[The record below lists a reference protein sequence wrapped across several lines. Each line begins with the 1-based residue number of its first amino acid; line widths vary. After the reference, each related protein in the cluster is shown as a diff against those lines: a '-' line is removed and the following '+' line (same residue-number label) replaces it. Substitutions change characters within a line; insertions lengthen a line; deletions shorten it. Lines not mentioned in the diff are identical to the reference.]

1 MYFLKKMNETQ
12 EYQRKG
18 FKNIDLYKRYIG
30 YKSLVHEMR
39 ILIISDLMKNS
50 NEETIKIPH
59 SF

>member
-1 MYFLKKMNETQ
+1 MNETQ

-30 YKSLVHEMR
+30 YKSLVHKMR
-39 ILIISDLMKNS
+39 ILNIFDLMKNS

>member
-1 MYFLKKMNETQ
+1 MNETQ

-18 FKNIDLYKRYIG
+18 FKNIDLYKRYIRYIG
-30 YKSLVHEMR
+30 YKSLVHKMR
-39 ILIISDLMKNS
+39 ILNIFDLMKNS